1 MKNLYQVLKK
11 PIITEKS
18 MAQATR
24 GKYTFEV
31 EKRASKGEV
40 KQAVEKLFNVTVLGV
55 RTARVHEGFKKAV
68 VTLKEGDKIELF
80 EVGG

>member
-18 MAQATR
+18 MAQAMQ

-55 RTARVHEGFKKAV
+55 RTAHAHEGFKKAI

>member
-1 MKNLYQVLKK
+1 MKDLYQVIKK
-11 PIITEKS
+11 PVITEKS
-18 MAQATR
+18 MAQAML

-31 EKRASKGEV
+31 GKRCSKGEV
-40 KQAVEKLFNVTVLGV
+40 KQAVEKIFGVTVLDVQTMSVPKGW
-55 RTARVHEGFKKAV
+55 KKAI

>member
-11 PIITEKS
+11 PVITEKS
-18 MAQATR
+18 MAQAMR

-31 EKRASKGEV
+31 EKRCSKEEV
-40 KQAVEKLFNVTVLGV
+40 GRAVEKVFKVTVLGV
-55 RTARVHEGFKKAV
+55 RTANAHDGGKKAT